1 MTLQNT
7 YTASSNV
14 QYGKSETYSFELDK
28 ERLDWLCAQTNR
40 NKGQTQF
47 LFQLVEGDFE
57 KLKALEVQLKNS
69 FVSYCPENTLEVAK
83 CFAIKA
89 KSNWFIMPV
98 NNL

>member
-1 MTLQNT
+1 MILQNT
-7 YTASSNV
+7 YTDLSTV

-69 FVSYCPENTLEVAK
+69 FVSFCPENTEEVKYVMALK
-83 CFAIKA
+83 T
-89 KSNWFIMPV
+89 KSNWFTMPV